1 MVARINT
8 PLAST
13 RKDHSIL
20 LVVCIPVLD
29 GGKEMRD
36 ETLKTTAWEAR
47 FAHTV
52 NCFYGPYPFVYI
64 GQPTSKGSNPLLLL
78 SGILIYVWRLIVFC
92 LGLKT
97 TKFNFLALM
106 LSLLALSQSQTFFS
120 SVLTTFSRDFKSL
133 SGYNRFVSSANRWKP
148 SLLLQR

>member
-1 MVARINT
+1 MLARINT
-8 PLAST
+8 PLANT
-13 RKDHSIL
+13 RKDHSIPL
-20 LVVCIPVLD
+20 MLCIPVLD
-29 GGKEMRD
+29 GGEETRD

-47 FAHTV
+47 FAQTV

-64 GQPTSKGSNPLLLL
+64 GQPTSKRSNPLLLL
-78 SGILIYVWRLIVFC
+78 SGILIYVWRLIIFC

-133 SGYNRFVSSANRWKP
+133 SAYNRFVSSANRWKP